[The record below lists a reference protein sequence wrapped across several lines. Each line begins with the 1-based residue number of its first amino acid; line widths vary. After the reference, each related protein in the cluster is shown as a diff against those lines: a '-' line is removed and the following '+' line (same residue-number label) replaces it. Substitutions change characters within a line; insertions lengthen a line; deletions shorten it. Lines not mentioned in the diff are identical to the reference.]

1 MEVDIACNVANILCG
16 YNVNLCLKD
25 SNNNTHYL
33 TLEEAVKILK
43 KLKNNINNRKINA
56 EINITNIDYI
66 KLNMNNNSLM
76 ITVKLKV
83 FDDGLNKEHLENV
96 NIYLSGKLIDVNI
109 E

>member
-1 MEVDIACNVANILCG
+1 MEIDIACNIANIFCG

-25 SNNNTHYL
+25 SNNNIHYL
-33 TLEEAVKILK
+33 TLEEAVRILK

-56 EINITNIDYI
+56 EVDITNIDYI

-83 FDDGLNKEHLENV
+83 FDGCVDKHLENV
-96 NIYLSGKLIDVNI
+96 NIYLNGKLIDVNI